1 MMHKARVFCL
11 SEFTDLEA
19 LVESLKEYS
28 WTLCTGFQYKSLLLI
43 NDSVS
48 EDSLQEYA
56 VVRNGVQI
64 ESLTVS
70 WYDPDKLKG
79 DLTTLDSVGSL
90 DGSAITFG
98 KVDVQT
104 HSMTERCALC
114 A

>member
-1 MMHKARVFCL
+1 VAPI
-11 SEFTDLEA
+11 EDLDV
-19 LVESLKEYS
+19 LVDKLKEYS
-28 WTLCTGFQYKSLLLI
+28 WTLCTGFQYQSLLLL
-43 NDSVS
+43 NDSFS

-70 WYDPDKLKG
+70 WYNPERLKE
-79 DLTTLDSVGSL
+79 DLTTLDNVGSL
-90 DGSAITFG
+90 DGSALTFG
-98 KVDVQT
+98 TVDVQT